1 MGLLA
6 PLIPAPKRGGRPR
19 TVDMREVLN
28 AIFMWSKPDANGACC
43 PVTFHPKGRCIKGR
57 KRHLLVDTL
66 GLVLNVVIT
75 EANMNDRRSMS
86 WLLRSVQP
94 ALPRLRLVWADGG
107 YQSEALAL
115 ALYKQSGIRLEIV
128 KPPLARSGF
137 RLQAKRWIVERTFA
151 WLGNARR
158 LSKDYELY
166 FKSSASM
173 IYAAMTRIMLRR
185 LAHLAS
191 PS

>member
-1 MGLLA
+1 M
-6 PLIPAPKRGGRPR
+6 
-19 TVDMREVLN
+19 N
-28 AIFMWSKPDANGACC
+28 
-43 PVTFHPKGRCIKGR
+43 
-57 KRHLLVDTL
+57 TL

-75 EANMNDRRSMS
+75 EANMNDRRSMF

-94 ALPRLRLVWADGG
+94 ALPCLRLLWADGG

-115 ALYKQSGIRLEIV
+115 ALYKQSGIRIEIV

-158 LSKDYELY
+158 LSEDYELY

-173 IYAAMTRIMLRR
+173 IYAAMIRIMLRR
-185 LAHLAS
+185 LARLS
-191 PS
+191 PPS

>member
-1 MGLLA
+1 M
-6 PLIPAPKRGGRPR
+6 RGY
-19 TVDMREVLN
+19 
-28 AIFMWSKPDANGACC
+28 DAGKK
-43 PVTFHPKGRCIKGR
+43 VKGR

-94 ALPRLRLVWADGG
+94 ALPRLRLLWADGG

-115 ALYKQSGIRLEIV
+115 ALYKQSGIRIEIV

-166 FKSSASM
+166 FKSSASI
-173 IYAAMTRIMLRR
+173 IYAAMIRIMLRR
-185 LAHLAS
+185 LARLS
-191 PS
+191 PPS